1 MGTSALSKAVPT
13 EVRLHNKTM
22 IMRLLYPD
30 HEMTRADVSRA
41 TGLTRMVVSDIVS
54 ELIDNKLITEVG
66 FSKPNGPGK
75 RGILL
80 KFDADSRCVVA
91 LDLSQPYVFR
101 GAVMNLLGHVLPR
114 EESVISVTDTTP
126 LEVVGKLCRQLIE
139 RTDTEVL
146 GIAVS
151 VPGIVD
157 AHGVV
162 RESVNLGWKD
172 TDLRSYLTDLTG
184 LPVHVD
190 NDSNAQTMA
199 ELRFGAAEPN
209 MMLVQIAR
217 GVGGGIILNGDLYV
231 GTSRA
236 AGEIGHVVV
245 DPEGVECV
253 CGKRGC
259 LETVIAIPRL
269 VAQIDADPIH
279 RDEILRQAGD
289 TLGRALSMP
298 LGALDIPLVMVQ
310 GDSSV
315 VNRSFLDSAER
326 ALNKAIAT
334 DLRTHVRV
342 RRSALGQDAALLGH
356 VPWCSPNN
364 WITWCNSAWRNDMPS
379 HILSDIERGRQQ
391 YENSASGNRRRR
403 THSRSVL
410 PMRDLPSLS

>member
-101 GAVMNLLGHVLPR
+101 GAVMNLLGHDLPR

-342 RRSALGQDAALLGH
+342 RRSALGQDAALLGA
-356 VPWCSPNN
+356 C
-364 WITWCNSAWRNDMPS
+364 AM
-379 HILSDIERGRQQ
+379 
-391 YENSASGNRRRR
+391 
-403 THSRSVL
+403 VL
-410 PMRDLPSLS
+410 TEQLDYMVQLGMAK